1 MKGLRGKTVQDR
13 SEDTKGWMFPR
24 CWLVVHFTYLPY
36 ETQSKLFLISLVS
49 NLILYMIVITFL

>member
-1 MKGLRGKTVQDR
+1 MKGLRSKNVQDR
-13 SEDTKGWMFPR
+13 SEDTKGWMFLR
-24 CWLVVHFTYLPY
+24 CWLGVHFTYLPY